1 MLVFCLFFLLFIIE
15 KSIIRQNEFALG
27 KLNRFFINGEGWS
40 RKRMK
45 AILEY
50 TENNLIYM
58 IVLLGVMVLAAVF
71 WNLYRK
77 EKKAAEKARAALKG
91 GNKFLSSYRNNRK
104 TAYIFISE
112 KEFKVLYATPNLE
125 TVTGILPEDLK
136 TDVQLLNRLVPRRE
150 MRIIERKLQ
159 KWNRHEE
166 LSSEM
171 NYQKNGEKEMHRG
184 KAQVQYCPED
194 GGYLLSLT
202 DITEEY
208 AVRRELEDKFAT
220 AQRESQSKTDFL
232 SQMSHEIRTPMN
244 GILGMLSLLKTHLG
258 ERAAAEE
265 YLAKTESLSHFL
277 LTLINDILDMS
288 RIESGKVQL
297 EEAPFSLE
305 QLAEKL
311 DSMFRSTAEAKGINW
326 KIEMQD
332 FDVKYVIGDE
342 MRLSQVIINFISNAN
357 KFTPPGGTVQVLFR
371 QMDRVGN
378 DLHFMIR
385 VKDTG
390 KGIRED
396 FISKIFRPFE
406 QEDASTAHNYGGS
419 GLGMAIA
426 DSMVKLMNGQI
437 LVESEE
443 GKGTEFSVYLSL
455 PIAEKQEGNVT
466 AGLTESADDL
476 AMAQALAN
484 FTLKGI
490 RILLAEDNDINAEIA
505 MEILAMEG
513 AILTRACDGNEAVK
527 LFKESRP
534 YTYDVIL
541 MDIQMPGMDGWEATR
556 VIRKMKREDVD
567 LPILAMSANAFLE
580 DRRKSE
586 ESGMN
591 AHINKPVDYDEVR
604 RIIGEELWTVRSQH

>member
-1 MLVFCLFFLLFIIE
+1 ME
-15 KSIIRQNEFALG
+15 S
-27 KLNRFFINGEGWS
+27 
-40 RKRMK
+40 
-45 AILEY
+45 ILEY
-50 TENNLIYM
+50 TENNLAFM
-58 IVLLGVMVLAAVF
+58 IVLLGVMILAAVF

-77 EKKAAEKARAALKG
+77 EKKTAEKAKEALRG
-91 GNKFLSSYRNNRK
+91 GNKFLSAYRNNRK

-112 KEFKVLYATPNLE
+112 KEFRVLYATPNLE
-125 TVTGILPEDLK
+125 AVTGILPEDLK
-136 TDVQLLNRLVPRRE
+136 TDIQLLNRLVPRRE
-150 MRIIERKLQ
+150 MRIIEQKLA
-159 KWNRHEE
+159 KWDRREE
-166 LSSEM
+166 FSSEM
-171 NYQKNGEKEMHRG
+171 DYHIDGEKKMHRG

-208 AVRRELEDKFAT
+208 ETRKSVERKLLV
-220 AQRESQSKTDFL
+220 AQKESQSKTDFL

-244 GILGMLSLLKTHLG
+244 GILGMLSLLKAHLD
-258 ERAAAEE
+258 ERTAAEE
-265 YLAKTESLSHFL
+265 YLEKTESLSHFL

-288 RIESGKVQL
+288 RIESGKIQL
-297 EEAPFSLE
+297 EEVPFSLE

-371 QMDRVGN
+371 QMDRIGN

-390 KGIRED
+390 KGIKED

-455 PIAEKQEGNVT
+455 PVADKQEVNVAEGLPET
-466 AGLTESADDL
+466 AEDP
-476 AMAQALAN
+476 AMTQALAG
-484 FTLKGI
+484 FTLNGI

-513 AILTRACDGNEAVK
+513 AVLTRACDGNEVVK
-527 LFKESRP
+527 LFGESRP
-534 YTYDVIL
+534 YTFDVIL

-556 VIRKMKREDVD
+556 VIRRMDREDAD
-567 LPILAMSANAFLE
+567 LPILAMSANAFVE
-580 DRRKSE
+580 DRRKSQE
-586 ESGMN
+586 CGMN

-604 RIIGEELWTVRSQH
+604 RIIGQQLWAVRSHH

>member
-1 MLVFCLFFLLFIIE
+1 MR
-15 KSIIRQNEFALG
+15 S
-27 KLNRFFINGEGWS
+27 
-40 RKRMK
+40 
-45 AILEY
+45 ILEY
-50 TENNLIYM
+50 MQNNVIYM

-71 WNLYRK
+71 WNLYRR
-77 EKKAAEKARAALKG
+77 EKRIVRRVKSENSNRVRFYNAF
-91 GNKFLSSYRNNRK
+91 GNNPK
-104 TAYIFISE
+104 TTYIFVSGR
-112 KEFKVLYATPNLE
+112 EFRALYATPNLE
-125 TVTGILPEDLK
+125 LVTGISQEDLK
-136 TDVQLLNRLVPRRE
+136 TDIDLLNKLIPRSEARE
-150 MRIIERKLQ
+150 IQRKIQ
-159 KWNRHEE
+159 KWDRHEPF
-166 LSSEM
+166 SSEM
-171 NYQKNGEKEMHRG
+171 NYRRKGDNELRHGRAEVH
-184 KAQVQYCPED
+184 YSPETE
-194 GGYLLSLT
+194 GYILSLS

-208 AVRRELEDKFAT
+208 ETRREMEFKLMT
-220 AQRESQSKTDFL
+220 AQKESQSKTDFL

-244 GILGMLSLLKTHLG
+244 GILGMLSLLKAHLG
-258 ERAAAEE
+258 ERSAAEE
-265 YLAKTESLSHFL
+265 YLAKTENLSHFL

-297 EEAPFSLE
+297 EEVPFSLE
-305 QLAEKL
+305 QMAEKM

-326 KIEMQD
+326 KIELQD

-371 QMDRVGN
+371 QMDRIGN

-385 VKDTG
+385 VSDTG
-390 KGIRED
+390 KGIKED
-396 FISKIFRPFE
+396 FLSKIFRPFE

-426 DSMVKLMNGQI
+426 DSMVKLMDGQI
-437 LVESEE
+437 LVESEL

-455 PIAEKQEGNVT
+455 PIADQQEEKEREVIP
-466 AGLTESADDL
+466 AAEEDPEKAR
-476 AMAQALAN
+476 ALAN

-513 AILTRACDGNEAVK
+513 AILTRARNGNEAVK
-527 LFKESRP
+527 LFGESQP
-534 YTYDVIL
+534 YTFDVIL
-541 MDIQMPGMDGWEATR
+541 MDIQMPGMDGWEAAR
-556 VIRKMKREDVD
+556 VIRKMEREDAN

-580 DRRKSE
+580 DKRKSQ

-604 RIIGEELWTVRSQH
+604 RIIGEQLWAVRSH

>member
-1 MLVFCLFFLLFIIE
+1 MVFCLFLLLFNTKE
-15 KSIIRQNEFALG
+15 SIIIQSMFIYENM
-27 KLNRFFINGEGWS
+27 KQIFINGEGWS
-40 RKRMK
+40 TERMES
-45 AILEY
+45 ILEY
-50 TENNLIYM
+50 TENNLAFM
-58 IVLLGVMVLAAVF
+58 IVLLGVMILAAVF

-77 EKKAAEKARAALKG
+77 EKKTAEKAKEALRG
-91 GNKFLSSYRNNRK
+91 GNKFLSAYRNNRK

-112 KEFKVLYATPNLE
+112 KEFRVLYATPNLE
-125 TVTGILPEDLK
+125 AVTGILPEDLK
-136 TDVQLLNRLVPRRE
+136 TDIQLLNRLVPRRE
-150 MRIIERKLQ
+150 MRIIEQKLA
-159 KWNRHEE
+159 KWDRREE
-166 LSSEM
+166 FSSEM
-171 NYQKNGEKEMHRG
+171 DYHIDGEKKMHRG

-208 AVRRELEDKFAT
+208 ETRKSVERKLLV
-220 AQRESQSKTDFL
+220 AQKESQSKTDFL

-244 GILGMLSLLKTHLG
+244 GILGMLSLLKAHLD
-258 ERAAAEE
+258 ERTAAEE
-265 YLAKTESLSHFL
+265 YLEKTESLSHFL

-288 RIESGKVQL
+288 RIESGKIQL
-297 EEAPFSLE
+297 EEVPFSLE

-371 QMDRVGN
+371 QMDRIGN

-390 KGIRED
+390 KGIKED

-455 PIAEKQEGNVT
+455 PVADKQEVNVAEGLPET
-466 AGLTESADDL
+466 AEDP
-476 AMAQALAN
+476 AMTQALAG
-484 FTLKGI
+484 FTLNGI

-513 AILTRACDGNEAVK
+513 AVLTRACDGNEVVK
-527 LFKESRP
+527 LFGESRP
-534 YTYDVIL
+534 YTFDVIL

-556 VIRKMKREDVD
+556 VIRRMDREDAD
-567 LPILAMSANAFLE
+567 LPILAMSANAFVE
-580 DRRKSE
+580 DRRKSQE
-586 ESGMN
+586 CGMN

-604 RIIGEELWTVRSQH
+604 RIIGQQLWAVRSHH

>member
-1 MLVFCLFFLLFIIE
+1 
-15 KSIIRQNEFALG
+15 
-27 KLNRFFINGEGWS
+27 
-40 RKRMK
+40 MK

-50 TENNLIYM
+50 TENNMIYM
-58 IVLLGVMVLAAVF
+58 IVLLGVMILAAVF

-77 EKKAAEKARAALKG
+77 EKKAAKRAKEELKG
-91 GNKFLSSYRNNRK
+91 GEKFYSSFGNNQK
-104 TAYIFISE
+104 TAYVFVSE
-112 KEFKVLYATPNLE
+112 KNRKVLYTTPNLE
-125 TVTGILPEDLK
+125 SVTGIRPEDLK
-136 TDVQLLNRLVPRRE
+136 TDTELMTGLIVRRE
-150 MRIIERKLQ
+150 ARMIGEKLKSWDKEQ
-159 KWNRHEE
+159 EF
-166 LSSEM
+166 SSEM
-171 NYQKNGEKEMHRG
+171 NYHRSGEKALRRG
-184 KAQVQYCPED
+184 KITILYCREEK
-194 GGYLLSLT
+194 GYLLILS
-202 DITEEY
+202 DITEDYEK
-208 AVRRELEDKFAT
+208 RREMERKLLT
-220 AQRESQSKTDFL
+220 AQKESQSKTDFL

-244 GILGMLSLLKTHLG
+244 GILGMLSLLKAHLNQP
-258 ERAAAEE
+258 AAAEE
-265 YLAKTESLSHFL
+265 YIEKTENLSHFL

-297 EEAPFSLE
+297 EEVPFSLE

-371 QMDRVGN
+371 QMDRIGD

-385 VKDTG
+385 VSDTG
-390 KGIRED
+390 KGIKED
-396 FISKIFRPFE
+396 FLSKIFRPFE

-426 DSMVKLMNGQI
+426 DSMVRLMDGQI

-443 GKGTEFSVYLSL
+443 GKGTEFSVYLSM
-455 PIAEKQEGNVT
+455 PVAEVQEQNTVS
-466 AGLTESADDL
+466 GLEEAEDPEKTRAIES
-476 AMAQALAN
+476 

-513 AILTRACDGNEAVK
+513 AILTRACDGEEVVK
-527 LFKESRP
+527 MFKESQP
-534 YTYDVIL
+534 YAFDVIL
-541 MDIQMPGMDGWEATR
+541 MDIQMPKMDGWEATR
-556 VIRKMKREDVD
+556 VIRQMRREDAD

-580 DRRKSE
+580 DRRKSQ

-591 AHINKPVDYDEVR
+591 GHISKPVDYDEVR
-604 RIIGEELWTVRSQH
+604 RIIGEQLWAVRSH

>member
-1 MLVFCLFFLLFIIE
+1 M
-15 KSIIRQNEFALG
+15 
-27 KLNRFFINGEGWS
+27 
-40 RKRMK
+40 
-45 AILEY
+45 
-50 TENNLIYM
+50 
-58 IVLLGVMVLAAVF
+58 
-71 WNLYRK
+71 
-77 EKKAAEKARAALKG
+77 
-91 GNKFLSSYRNNRK
+91 
-104 TAYIFISE
+104 
-112 KEFKVLYATPNLE
+112 
-125 TVTGILPEDLK
+125 
-136 TDVQLLNRLVPRRE
+136 
-150 MRIIERKLQ
+150 
-159 KWNRHEE
+159 
-166 LSSEM
+166 
-171 NYQKNGEKEMHRG
+171 
-184 KAQVQYCPED
+184 
-194 GGYLLSLT
+194 
-202 DITEEY
+202 
-208 AVRRELEDKFAT
+208 
-220 AQRESQSKTDFL
+220 
-232 SQMSHEIRTPMN
+232 
-244 GILGMLSLLKTHLG
+244 
-258 ERAAAEE
+258 
-265 YLAKTESLSHFL
+265 
-277 LTLINDILDMS
+277 
-288 RIESGKVQL
+288 
-297 EEAPFSLE
+297 
-305 QLAEKL
+305 
-311 DSMFRSTAEAKGINW
+311 
-326 KIEMQD
+326 
-332 FDVKYVIGDE
+332 
-342 MRLSQVIINFISNAN
+342 
-357 KFTPPGGTVQVLFR
+357 LFR

-513 AILTRACDGNEAVK
+513 AVLTRACDGNEAVK
-527 LFKESRP
+527 LFEESRP

-556 VIRKMKREDVD
+556 VIRKMKREDAD

-591 AHINKPVDYDEVR
+591 AHINKPVDYAEVR

>member
-1 MLVFCLFFLLFIIE
+1 MR
-15 KSIIRQNEFALG
+15 SIR
-27 KLNRFFINGEGWS
+27 
-40 RKRMK
+40 
-45 AILEY
+45 EY
-50 TENNLIYM
+50 TQNNLAYM

-71 WNLYRK
+71 WNLYRREKRIARRIK
-77 EKKAAEKARAALKG
+77 EENSNRVKFYNAF
-91 GNKFLSSYRNNRK
+91 GNNPR
-104 TAYIFISE
+104 TAYIFVSE
-112 KEFKVLYATPNLE
+112 KDFRALYATPNLE
-125 TVTGILPEDLK
+125 LVTGIKQEDLK
-136 TDVQLLNRLVPRRE
+136 TDIDLLNKLIPRSEAREIQRKLKKWDRRE
-150 MRIIERKLQ
+150 VF
-159 KWNRHEE
+159 
-166 LSSEM
+166 SSEM
-171 NYQKNGEKEMHRG
+171 NYSRKGEKDIHHG
-184 KAQVQYCPED
+184 KAEVHYSPKA
-194 GGYLLSLT
+194 GGYILSLSN
-202 DITEEY
+202 ITEEY
-208 AVRRELEDKFAT
+208 ENRREIESRLLT
-220 AQRESQSKTDFL
+220 AQKESQSKTDFL

-244 GILGMLSLLKTHLG
+244 GILGMLSLLKAHLG
-258 ERAAAEE
+258 DRSAAEE
-265 YLAKTESLSHFL
+265 YLAKTENLSHFL

-297 EEAPFSLE
+297 EEVPFSLE
-305 QLAEKL
+305 QMAEKL

-357 KFTPPGGTVQVLFR
+357 KFTPPGGTVKVLFR
-371 QMDRVGN
+371 QMDRIGN

-385 VKDTG
+385 VSDTG
-390 KGIRED
+390 KGIKED
-396 FISKIFRPFE
+396 FLSKIFRPFE

-426 DSMVKLMNGQI
+426 DSMVKLMDGQI

-455 PIAEKQEGNVT
+455 PVAEQTVEKENEVFPNEEENPERARVLEG
-466 AGLTESADDL
+466 
-476 AMAQALAN
+476 

-527 LFKESRP
+527 LFGESQP
-534 YTYDVIL
+534 YTFDVIL

-556 VIRKMKREDVD
+556 VIRKMEREDAN

-580 DRRKSE
+580 DKRKSQ

-604 RIIGEELWTVRSQH
+604 RIIGEQLWAVRSH

>member
-1 MLVFCLFFLLFIIE
+1 
-15 KSIIRQNEFALG
+15 
-27 KLNRFFINGEGWS
+27 
-40 RKRMK
+40 MK

-136 TDVQLLNRLVPRRE
+136 TDVQLLNRLVLRKE

-166 LSSEM
+166 FSSEM

-244 GILGMLSLLKTHLG
+244 GILGMLSLLKAHLG

-297 EEAPFSLE
+297 EKAPFSLE

-466 AGLTESADDL
+466 AGLPESADDP

-556 VIRKMKREDVD
+556 VIRKMKREDAD